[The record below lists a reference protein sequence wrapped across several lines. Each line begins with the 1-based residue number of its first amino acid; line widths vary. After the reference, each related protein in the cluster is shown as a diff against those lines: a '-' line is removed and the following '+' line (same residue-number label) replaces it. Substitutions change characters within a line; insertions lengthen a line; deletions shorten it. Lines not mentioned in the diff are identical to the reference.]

1 MRIVVAGLLLVLL
14 VSCGEGEGESGGD
27 SDCGLAIRS
36 EGTVYSE
43 AGFVKGP
50 AKSVGQADFAS
61 CDDVGEDARG
71 AYFPDDPRQV
81 EVWSFEGQ
89 DTGRV
94 LGTLESNG
102 RYRVFVAEG
111 QDADEV
117 LRALRQSQK
126 NGQ

>member
-1 MRIVVAGLLLVLL
+1 MRIATIGLLLVLL
-14 VSCGEGEGESGGD
+14 GGCGEDEGESGGV

-36 EGTVYSE
+36 QGTVYSE
-43 AGFVKGP
+43 AGFIRGS
-50 AKSVGQADFAS
+50 ARSVGHADFAS

-71 AYFPDDPRQV
+71 AYFPDDLRQV

-111 QDADEV
+111 HDAEEV
-117 LRALRQSQK
+117 LRALRRSQK
-126 NGQ
+126 NAQ